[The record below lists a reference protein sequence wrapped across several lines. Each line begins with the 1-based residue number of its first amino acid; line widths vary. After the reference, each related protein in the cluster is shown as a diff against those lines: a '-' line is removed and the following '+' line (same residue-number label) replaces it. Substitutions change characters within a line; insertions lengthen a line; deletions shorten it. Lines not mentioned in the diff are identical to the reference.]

1 MEYEVDNLLN
11 ELSQIDGILRVA
23 VINNI
28 NKKIERSINMDGK
41 CDSLVQAMSDVVRA
55 NMKYSR
61 LSSKRNEIEDVL
73 ITYCDEIHLLKPLIR
88 TARYFIYISILRDA
102 NIALTREGANK
113 QVISSQADSLIK
125 ISRIWADFFPANT

>member
-28 NKKIERSINMDGK
+28 DKKIERSINMNDK

-73 ITYCDEIHLLKPLIR
+73 ITYCDEIHLLKPLVR

-102 NIALTREGANK
+102 NIALTRLKLNEK
-113 QVISSQADSLIK
+113 LKVYLK
-125 ISRIWADFFPANT
+125 